1 MAAMT
6 QKLTT
11 WPTPQGPLTLMS
23 FCSPEQIN
31 GLLMEDSFTRYA
43 RYSPIISRKESLLA
57 ATALPDANVVLAVT
71 PDSRIVGYAIL
82 RYPFEDERWVRVGP
96 QVMMEVAVIEVN
108 RQWRGVGMAKPLL
121 GLLVDHPLQASRI
134 FYMVGYSW
142 TWDLEGAGLTA
153 GQYRQMM
160 IRLFASQG
168 FRTFQTNE
176 PNVMMRPENLFM
188 ARVGANIGP
197 EVEKRFKMVRFNLV

>member
-1 MAAMT
+1 M
-6 QKLTT
+6 
-11 WPTPQGPLTLMS
+11 P
-23 FCSPEQIN
+23 
-31 GLLMEDSFTRYA
+31 DSFTRYA

-57 ATALPDANVVLAVT
+57 AAALPDANIVLAAT
-71 PDSRIVGYAIL
+71 EARQIVGYSIL
-82 RYPFEDERWVRVGP
+82 RYPFGDERWIRVGP
-96 QVMMEVAVIEVN
+96 RMVMEVAVIEVN
-108 RQWRGVGMAKPLL
+108 RQWRGVGLARPML
-121 GLLVDHPLQASRI
+121 GLLVDHPLEARRI

-142 TWDLEGAGLTA
+142 TWDLEGAGISA

-188 ARVGANIGP
+188 ARIGAEISP
-197 EVEKRFKMVRFNLV
+197 EVEKRFKLVRFNLL

>member
-1 MAAMT
+1 MVAAA
-6 QKLTT
+6 QKQME
-11 WPTPQGPLTLMS
+11 WPTLQGPLSLMS
-23 FCSPEQIN
+23 FCRPDQIA
-31 GLLMEDSFTRYA
+31 GLSMVDSFTRYA
-43 RYSPIISRKESLLA
+43 RYSPIISRKESLLKA
-57 ATALPDANVVLAVT
+57 AGLPDANVVLAVT
-71 PDSRIVGYAIL
+71 ADHQIVGYGIL
-82 RYPFEDERWVRVGP
+82 RYPFEDERWIKVGDR
-96 QVMMEVAVIEVN
+96 VMMEVAVIEIN
-108 RQWRGVGMAKPLL
+108 RSWRGVGLAKPLL
-121 GLLVDHPLQASRI
+121 GLLVDHPMQASRI

-188 ARVGANIGP
+188 ARIGEDIGP
-197 EVEKRFKMVRFNLV
+197 EIEKRFKMVRFNLL